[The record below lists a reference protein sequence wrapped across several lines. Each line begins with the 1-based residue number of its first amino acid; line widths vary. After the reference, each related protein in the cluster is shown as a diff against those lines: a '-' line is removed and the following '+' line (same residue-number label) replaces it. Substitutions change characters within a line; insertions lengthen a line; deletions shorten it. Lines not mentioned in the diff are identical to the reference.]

1 IECRINA
8 EDPEHGFA
16 PFPGVI
22 TLFSAP
28 GGPNVRVDSHVYSG
42 YRIPAHYDSLTAKMI
57 VWGETRAEAI
67 ACCRRALSEFI
78 VDGIKTT
85 IPFQQKVLSN
95 KSFIDG
101 KYDTGFVENIMQTTS
116 TSAKKEN

>member
-1 IECRINA
+1 MLGMDRC
-8 EDPEHGFA
+8 EHGFA
-16 PFPGVI
+16 PFPGLVK
-22 TLFSAP
+22 LFSAP

-42 YRIPAHYDSLTAKMI
+42 YRIPAHYDSLTAKLI
-57 VWGETRAEAI
+57 VWGETRQDAI
-67 ACCRRALSEFI
+67 ACCRRALSEFV

-85 IPFQQKVLSN
+85 IPFQQKVLTN

-101 KYDTGFVENIMQTTS
+101 KYDTGFVENMIQETS